1 VKKTKKQHYVP
12 RCYLENFSIPDTY
25 KINVYDKKSKF
36 SRVNSINDVA
46 SENYFY
52 DVKFSDVL
60 TEDLINE
67 LKNIGVSIDTLD
79 NEQYIE
85 HYMSEAIEGTFSTIL
100 RDIISKV
107 KSITPWYINNCFFI
121 SEEQKMNLSI
131 CLAVQYVR
139 TKSVR
144 EGILESSDCML
155 QLLDDINANQELK
168 NSMIISQEN
177 LKLIHGKMIFDK
189 ENIFHLASSFY
200 SLKWVLGINKTSK
213 HFYTSD
219 SPIGTKAHINHPFL
233 SMNGLDSPG
242 VEAFFPMSPEIIL
255 VMYDGEYHKEIVDK
269 DRTYWIITEEDNVDY
284 YNSLSVMRS
293 HRCIFSDKNDF
304 SLIEKMILRN
314 PLIFE
319 NNESTEL
326 HYGGKVYRP
335 QM

>member
-1 VKKTKKQHYVP
+1 MKKTKKQHYVP

-25 KINVYDKKSKF
+25 KINVYDKKSKI

-60 TEDLINE
+60 TENIINE

-107 KSITPWYINNCFFI
+107 KSITPWYIKNCFFI

-242 VEAFFPMSPEIIL
+242 VEAFFSMSPEIIL

-284 YNSLSVMRS
+284 YNSLSVMES
-293 HRCIFSDKNDF
+293 QRCIFSDKSDF
-304 SLIEKMILRN
+304 SLIEEMVKRN

-319 NNESTEL
+319 NSTTTEL
-326 HYGGKVYRP
+326 HWGGKTYRP
-335 QM
+335 QR